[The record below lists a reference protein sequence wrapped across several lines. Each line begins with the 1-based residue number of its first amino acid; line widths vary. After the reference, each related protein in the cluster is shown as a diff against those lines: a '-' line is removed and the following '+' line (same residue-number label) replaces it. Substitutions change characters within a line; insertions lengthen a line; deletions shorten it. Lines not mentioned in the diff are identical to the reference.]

1 MNSSRLTSEQTLK
14 SPILPTWC
22 PGCGNFAIMSVVKR
36 ALAQMQIPE
45 EDIAVVYGI
54 GCGGNGADFTRTY
67 ALHALHGRAVAN
79 AVGIKLANHQLK
91 VLVLAGDGDVYGE
104 GLNHLVAAARGNHD
118 ITVIVHNNQ
127 MYSLTTGQSSPTT
140 RQGTHTKSTPQG
152 VVETEINP
160 LAISIAA
167 GATFI
172 GRAYA
177 GLAKQMTEVV
187 TMALQHPGFSI
198 VDVLQPCPTF
208 NKGMSYQWYQQ
219 RVYDLTQTQHDPTS
233 KSAAMSLAWEEDKLP
248 IGIIYQQENSL
259 PFHVQVPQLA
269 TKTLIAQFPKRIDL
283 GLALQSFR

>member
-1 MNSSRLTSEQTLK
+1 MKTPQLITDQTLK

-36 ALAQMQIPE
+36 VLASLAVPE
-45 EDIAVVYGI
+45 EDVVVVYGI

-67 ALHALHGRAVAN
+67 ALHALHGRAIAN
-79 AVGIKLANHQLK
+79 AVGIKLANHRLK
-91 VLVLAGDGDVYGE
+91 VVVLAGDGDLYGE
-104 GLNHLVAAARGNHD
+104 GLNHLVASARGNHD

-140 RQGTHTKSTPQG
+140 KQGTKTRSTPQG

-160 LAISIAA
+160 LAVSLAS

-172 GRAYA
+172 ARAYA
-177 GLAKQMTEVV
+177 GLAKQMTDMF
-187 TMALQHPGFSI
+187 TLALNHQGFSI

-219 RVYDLTQTQHDPTS
+219 RVYDLAQTGHDINS
-233 KSAAMSLAWEEDKLP
+233 RQAAMSLAWEEDKLP
-248 IGIIYQQENSL
+248 IGVIYQQSNSV
-259 PFHVQVPQLA
+259 PYHTQVPQLA
-269 TKTLIAQFPKRIDL
+269 SQTLIDQFPAQINL
-283 GLALQSFR
+283 TAGMQQFR